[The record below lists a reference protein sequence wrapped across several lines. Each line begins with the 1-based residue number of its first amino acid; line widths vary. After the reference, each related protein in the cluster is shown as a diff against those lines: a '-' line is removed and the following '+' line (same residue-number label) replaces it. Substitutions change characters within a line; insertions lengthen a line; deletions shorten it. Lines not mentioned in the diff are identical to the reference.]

1 MVCVAALNGTL
12 LPRILLKIFSDMRS
26 STTQNHDRRAT
37 GLAAGFSGRQTAPT
51 QRPGPSTAPRWRSAP
66 PPPAALNLLEPAP
79 PAPRVDDRYR
89 VFLDEWDKGF
99 MDAEECPDGYWA
111 EVVAGAIPE
120 DLEGTWYR
128 NGPGRFTLGGEPIPH
143 PYDGDGFV
151 ASLAFRHGAAFFR
164 SRFVATPE
172 LAAEAEAGRVL
183 FRGTFATQRSGGPA
197 ANAGDLYVKN
207 TSNTNVVEFN
217 GHLWTLFE
225 AGQPYA
231 LDPATLATLGPELLD
246 GAFKP
251 GLPFDLGSAESNAAF
266 GGLTRLAQGAAAP
279 EAAAALPA
287 ELLAAGGDAVT
298 AHPHVCAATGRLV
311 TFSYRVRP
319 VLPSAPGE
327 APFVTDITFLELEP
341 SSDNGKVPV
350 ATRRYTLPGFAF
362 LHDFALTEHYYVVFQ
377 NPVTVDNAP
386 YMLGSAPAASCVRW
400 VDGVPTKVHL
410 IPRADVDTAAAAEIE
425 PRVFTAPPLFVFH
438 HANAFESTP
447 RKIIVDSIHYDSLP
461 AVGREATAQ
470 QAVDPDAAFTSRL
483 RRVEID
489 LDTGIL
495 RVAAAFD
502 GYLEMP
508 AINPRV
514 TGKRH
519 EFVYGYHSIFE
530 DPQIALAKVDVEGRV
545 VDVWCPGPCRFVL
558 EPKFVPRQGGSGA
571 EDDGWL
577 IAQVFNSET
586 GLSDVVILDAAAMV
600 EGPVAVVALRDPLPS
615 ALHGCWS
622 DTYYGPVEQG
632 PVVEKKEVGAAYK
645 GSFERRRSVPG
656 AGRPVGA

>member
-1 MVCVAALNGTL
+1 MAT
-12 LPRILLKIFSDMRS
+12 MRS
-26 STTQNHDRRAT
+26 TTTQSHDRRAT
-37 GLAAGFSGRQTAPT
+37 GLSAGPSGRQITPAP
-51 QRPGPSTAPRWRSAP
+51 RPGPAITPRRRSNAP
-66 PPPAALNLLEPAP
+66 PPPAALNPLADASPAP
-79 PAPRVDDRYR
+79 KVDDRYR
-89 VFLDEWDKGF
+89 LFLDEWDKGF
-99 MDAEECPDGYWA
+99 MDAEECADGYWA
-111 EVVAGAIPE
+111 DVVAGAIPPE
-120 DLEGTWYR
+120 LEGTWFR

-151 ASLAFRHGAAFFR
+151 ASLAFRGGAAFFR

-172 LAAEAEAGRVL
+172 LAAEADAGKVL

-197 ANAGDLYVKN
+197 RNAGDLYVKN

-217 GHLWTLFE
+217 GRLWTLFE

-231 LDPATLATLGPELLD
+231 LDPATLVTLGREKLG

-266 GGLTRLAQGAAAP
+266 GGLTRFAQGAAAP
-279 EAAAALPA
+279 EAAAALPP

-319 VLPSAPGE
+319 VLPSGPGG
-327 APFVTDITFLELEP
+327 APFVTDITFLELEQNE
-341 SSDNGKVPV
+341 NGDANGHAAPV

-386 YMLGSAPAASCVRW
+386 YMLGAAPAASCVRW
-400 VDGVPTKVHL
+400 VSGVPTKVHL
-410 IPRADVDTAAAAEIE
+410 IPRAGVESPSIQ
-425 PRVFTAPPLFVFH
+425 PRLFTAPPLFVFH
-438 HANAFESTP
+438 HANAFETSGND
-447 RKIIVDSIHYDSLP
+447 RKIIIDSIHYDSLP

-470 QAVDPDAAFTSRL
+470 QALDPDAAFTSRL
-483 RRVEID
+483 RRVE
-489 LDTGIL
+489 LNLTTGTF

-508 AINPRV
+508 ATDPRLN
-514 TGKRH
+514 GMRH
-519 EFVYGYHSIFE
+519 KYVYGYHSIFE
-530 DPQIALAKVDVEGRV
+530 DPQIGLAKVDVEGRV
-545 VDVWCPGPCRFVL
+545 VEMWRPGPCRFAL
-558 EPKFVPRQGGSGA
+558 EPKFVPRRGPGSSGA

-586 GLSDVVILDAAAMV
+586 GLSDVVVLDAAAM
-600 EGPVAVVALRDPLPS
+600 EAGPVAVVSLREPLPS

-622 DTYYGPVEQG
+622 DTYYGPAGEGPAAVTKEMGPAYQGSYEQ
-632 PVVEKKEVGAAYK
+632 
-645 GSFERRRSVPG
+645 RRSVPG
-656 AGRPVGA
+656 GGRPVGA